1 MRSRL
6 LFFLLFIT
14 LSLFAQQVD
23 TDKKHILLLH
33 SYNPSMS
40 WERNIDKAVDDVLQ
54 PQKNGYILHREYMDT
69 KRIFSPNYLQDLKTL
84 YALKYKNV
92 KFDLILA
99 SDNNAFDFL
108 RKNRDVLFGDV
119 PVVFCGVNFFK
130 PSDIA
135 GLDKFTGV
143 AEEFDVKGTLKAAL
157 KLKPNT
163 KNVYIINDYLTTGK
177 AWAKTIKKE
186 LQDSKEHI
194 IFAPNLSIHAL
205 QQELE
210 KLSDDT
216 IVILGV
222 YFKDKN
228 GQYFTYEKI
237 GKLIA
242 EHSKVPVFCLLRFNI
257 GHGIVGG
264 SVIGGYYQG
273 EAMSKIALKIL
284 HGVDANDIP
293 VLRRGATKLIFDYN
307 GLKKYH
313 LSLDRLPKNAIILN
327 KPLSFYEEHKSVIWA
342 ALSIIAIL
350 IFIIIVLLN
359 SVRKRKE
366 SERLLEISR
375 HDIEELNEDLEHK
388 VVQRTEA
395 LEASNSE
402 INMILNSIMEAVI
415 IFKNQVCVD
424 LNDIA
429 LDLLGYSDKK
439 ELLGKSPFDFVDS
452 SFSKRIENSLRFEHP
467 KPYEVHVI
475 KKDGSRVPVLV
486 KPFSITT
493 LNRSIRLVALL
504 DLREIKQKEEAL
516 QQAKKKAE
524 AATRAKS
531 EFLANMSHEIRTP
544 MNAILGMAHLILH
557 TELSEKQK
565 YYLVSIQ
572 KSAKSLLNIIN
583 DILDFSKMEAGKLT
597 LDKTN
602 FDMLKMIQST
612 LNLVQF
618 KADQKHLMLHLE
630 YEEGMEKI
638 FYGDSLRIS
647 QVLINLLS
655 NAIKF
660 TEKGSVTLLVTEV
673 APNTLNFEV
682 RDTGIGLT
690 KEQIGKLFSAFTQAD
705 GSTTRKY
712 GGTGLGLSISKQLV
726 ELMNGKI
733 WVESELGKGSS
744 FFFEIPLK
752 QGDSKSPDL
761 QDAKQEES
769 RLVELETN
777 TIEYQL
783 FDRQTHAELNIE
795 LKQQLL
801 TKLREY
807 ALKRRPKLCHEVL
820 DEIAKYELTQ
830 EEKSFFR
837 DLKTMVDKRE
847 YKAIVERIDEK

>member
-1 MRSRL
+1 
-6 LFFLLFIT
+6 
-14 LSLFAQQVD
+14 
-23 TDKKHILLLH
+23 
-33 SYNPSMS
+33 MS
-40 WERNIDKAVDDVLQ
+40 WERNIDKAVDDVLC
-54 PQKNGYILHREYMDT
+54 PQRNGYILHREYMDT
-69 KRIFSPNYLQDLKTL
+69 KRIFSSNYLQDLKTL
-84 YALKYKNV
+84 YALKYKNI

-108 RKNRDVLFGDV
+108 RKNRDALFGDV

-130 PSDIA
+130 QSDIA

-143 AEEFDVKGTLKAAL
+143 AEEFDVKGTLNAAVKL
-157 KLKPNT
+157 KLDT

-177 AWAKTIKKE
+177 AWTKTIKKE
-186 LQDSKEHI
+186 LRGSKEHI
-194 IFAPNLSIHAL
+194 TFAPNFSMHAL
-205 QQELE
+205 EQELE
-210 KLSDDT
+210 RLSDDT

-284 HGVDANDIP
+284 HGMDANDIP
-293 VLRRGATKLIFDYN
+293 VLRSGATKFIFDYN
-307 GLKKYH
+307 GLQKYH
-313 LSLDRLPKNAIILN
+313 LSVEKLPKNAIILN
-327 KPLSFYEEHKSVIWA
+327 KPLSFYEEHKSVIWI
-342 ALSIIAIL
+342 ALSIISIL
-350 IFIIIVLLN
+350 LFIIILLLN

-366 SERLLEISR
+366 SERLLEISQQN
-375 HDIEELNEDLEHK
+375 IEKLNEDLEHK
-388 VVQRTEA
+388 VEQRTEA
-395 LEASNSE
+395 LEASNAE

-439 ELLGKSPFDFVDS
+439 ELLGKTPFDFVDS
-452 SFSKRIENSLRFEHP
+452 SFSQRVENSLHFEHP
-467 KPYEVHVI
+467 RPYEVEVI
-475 KKDGSRVPVLV
+475 KKDASRVPVLV

-493 LNRSIRLVALL
+493 SNRSIRLVALL

-524 AATRAKS
+524 AATQAKS

-557 TELSEKQK
+557 TELNEKQK

-572 KSAKSLLNIIN
+572 NSAKSLLNIIN

-597 LDKTN
+597 LDKTH
-602 FDMLKMIQST
+602 FDMLKMIQGV
-612 LNLVQF
+612 LELVQF
-618 KADQKHLMLHLE
+618 KAEQKHLALRLE
-630 YEEGMEKI
+630 YEEGVKQI
-638 FYGDSLRIS
+638 YYGDTLRIS

-660 TEKGSVTLLVTEV
+660 TEKGTVTLLVKEV
-673 APNTLNFEV
+673 APNTINFEI

-690 KEQIGKLFSAFTQAD
+690 EEQMGKLFSAFTQAD

-726 ELMNGKI
+726 ELMHGKI
-733 WVESELGKGSS
+733 WVESEYTKGSS
-744 FFFEIPLK
+744 FFFEIDLEE
-752 QGDSKSPDL
+752 GDSKSSDL
-761 QDAKQEES
+761 EDAKQGEN
-769 RLVELETN
+769 RLVEANVLQT
-777 TIEYQL
+777 QL
-783 FDRQTHAELNIE
+783 PHTPTHEELNPL

-801 TKLREY
+801 EKLREY

-820 DEIAKYELTQ
+820 SEIAKYELTQ
-830 EEKSFFR
+830 EEENFFT
-837 DLKTMVDKRE
+837 DLKTMLDKRQ
-847 YKAIVERIDEK
+847 YKAIVEHIDGQ